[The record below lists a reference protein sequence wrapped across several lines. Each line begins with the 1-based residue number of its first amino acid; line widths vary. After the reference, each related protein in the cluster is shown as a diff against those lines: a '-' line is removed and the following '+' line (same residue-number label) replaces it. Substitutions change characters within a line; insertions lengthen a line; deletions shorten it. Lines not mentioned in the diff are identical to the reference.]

1 MNRSHRLR
9 ATITTLALSLLL
21 GHCSLHTDYHRT
33 FLDQFA
39 PKYRIIDRHIHTVH
53 TP

>member
-1 MNRSHRLR
+1 MQWRRLI
-9 ATITTLALSLLL
+9 AVFPLCFLL
-21 GHCSLHTDYHRT
+21 GHCSLHTDYHHT

-39 PKYRIIDRHIHTVH
+39 PKYRIIDNHIHTVQ